1 MLKKPILILISFM
14 IFFYGCATMPP
25 QKDAL
30 PAYNLNGTTYFP
42 LIALCELR
50 NIEWHY
56 DTFTRAVNLS
66 KDAHKVNLRVGE
78 SLVMVDG
85 RTEHIKEPVDLYQG
99 AIVVPYKFKEQVLDL
114 LFKGNLPE
122 RKRNLGS
129 LKIKKIVIDAGHGGK
144 DPGTVGFTGVR
155 EKDINLDIARRLA
168 TLLKNEGVEV
178 VMTRS
183 TDKFIPLPRRVD
195 IANNSRAELFVS
207 IHSNANRVRSLN
219 GFEVYY
225 VAPSVDDSNRA
236 MLAAK
241 SAGLNL
247 DSSYFA
253 SHSLDLKATLW
264 DMLYTLDRA
273 ESIELSRS
281 ICRIVDNG
289 LDCRVIGI
297 KGARFYVLKGAR
309 MPAVLIEA
317 GFLSNPGEERK
328 LKNGFYRQKIAEGIL
343 QGIRDYAQDA

>member
-1 MLKKPILILISFM
+1 
-14 IFFYGCATMPP
+14 
-25 QKDAL
+25 
-30 PAYNLNGTTYFP
+30 
-42 LIALCELR
+42 
-50 NIEWHY
+50 
-56 DTFTRAVNLS
+56 
-66 KDAHKVNLRVGE
+66 
-78 SLVMVDG
+78 
-85 RTEHIKEPVDLYQG
+85 
-99 AIVVPYKFKEQVLDL
+99 
-114 LFKGNLPE
+114 
-122 RKRNLGS
+122 
-129 LKIKKIVIDAGHGGK
+129 
-144 DPGTVGFTGVR
+144 
-155 EKDINLDIARRLA
+155 
-168 TLLKNEGVEV
+168 
-178 VMTRS
+178 MTRS

-195 IANNSRAELFVS
+195 IANNSRADLFVS

-225 VAPSVDDSNRA
+225 VAPSVNDSNRA

-281 ICRIVDNG
+281 ICRIVHNG

-317 GFLSNPGEERK
+317 GFLSNQIGR
-328 LKNGFYRQKIAEGIL
+328 
-343 QGIRDYAQDA
+343 